1 MVTTEAWV
9 LPAAAKAP
17 EWDGTAGGAL
27 RRTVIDIGEPG
38 PGEALVEPLLGSWEA
53 NVDHA
58 LTRSPID
65 VCSARGE
72 DSVVLGNLGIA
83 RVLKTNPVPGGPD
96 LPAGTVCML
105 MPFGRLDHHGYVEL
119 VHAYDCPG
127 TMGLL
132 AKRSIQPLANL
143 LPIPESTRYSLEQ
156 WATYGR
162 YFTAWDNWR
171 VALGCWRAQL
181 PDADPAEHLVLGWGG
196 GVALAELTLAARAGF
211 RTAMTV
217 GSDERREL
225 VEKLGITALDRR
237 QWPGL
242 TAPPRTAAP
251 AEVAQH
257 EASVAAFVSTIRELS
272 DGRGAS
278 ILIDNIGTPL
288 WKLTSSVLAREGV
301 ITTCGWKAGM
311 RIPLLRGAECLS
323 RHLHVNT
330 HVWRSQDALTIRD
343 VMETT
348 EFLPP
353 PQAIEVWDFEEVPSL
368 AQAYNQD
375 QVASYF
381 ALYRVN
387 D

>member
-1 MVTTEAWV
+1 M
-9 LPAAAKAP
+9 AP
-17 EWDGTAGGAL
+17 DWDGTAGGAL
-27 RRTVIDIGEPG
+27 QRRVVEIGAPG
-38 PGEALVEPLLGSWEA
+38 PGEALVEPLLGAWEA
-53 NVDHA
+53 NIDHA
-58 LTRSPID
+58 LTRTPID

-72 DSVVLGNLGIA
+72 ESVILGNLGVV
-83 RVLKTNPVPGGPD
+83 RVLTSNPVPGGPSVE
-96 LPAGTVCML
+96 PGTVCLL
-105 MPFGRLDHHGYVEL
+105 MPFGRLDRHGYVEL

-132 AKRSIQPLANL
+132 AKRSVLPLANL
-143 LPIPESTRYSLEQ
+143 LPIPESTPYSIEQ

-171 VALGCWRAQL
+171 AALGCWRTQL

-225 VEKLGITALDRR
+225 VEKSGITALDRR
-237 QWPGL
+237 NWPGL
-242 TAPPRTAAP
+242 QVP
-251 AEVAQH
+251 ARGATPDEVARH
-257 EASVAAFVSTIRELS
+257 EESVAAFVATVRELS
-272 DGRGAS
+272 DGAGAS

-288 WKLTSSVLAREGV
+288 WKLSSAVLARQGV
-301 ITTCGWKAGM
+301 ISTCGWKAGM
-311 RIPLLRGAECLS
+311 RIPVLRGAECMA

-330 HVWRSQDALTIRD
+330 HVWRSHDVSTIRD

-353 PQAIEVWDFEEVPSL
+353 QQAIEVWDFDDVPSL

-375 QVASYF
+375 RVASYF